1 MLLFVVMYV
10 ARYCYSKLI
19 FALPNVS
26 ACTRSNCYSDAT
38 ARWHLSTYSV
48 PMCRPDSISA

>member
-48 PMCRPDSISA
+48 PMC